1 MAKLN
6 ELTQLKHSGFG
17 RPRPRHGL
25 KLLYWFAHECISFE
39 NNYEMHTEC
48 DFTKGDFGF
57 HRFKNRYDENGD
69 KLLPDINIPYYVVG
83 NLNSPG
89 ADQLPSYVSEDYYS
103 NRDDSNTDRIIV
115 SVDDDEWIERVYVTQ
130 HMDSSNY
137 DPYATFQISRCLLI
151 IIRCMN
157 LEDFLWKTGYSTWCV
172 IPFIYHRPATPT
184 SNVAVISPASPPP
197 EQQEADEEPQE
208 ADQEPPPTAETNDT
222 TIQIE
227 PDINTPKTNISENTP
242 TKKKKKRFLDM
253 CAIL

>member
-1 MAKLN
+1 MTKLN
-6 ELTQLKHSGFG
+6 ELTQLKNSGFG

-57 HRFKNRYDENGD
+57 HRFKNRYDEYGD

-89 ADQLPSYVSEDYYS
+89 AGQLPSYVSEDYSS

-157 LEDFLWKTGYSTWCV
+157 LEDFLWKTGYSTWCST
-172 IPFIYHRPATPT
+172 FIYHRPATPT

-227 PDINTPKTNISENTP
+227 PDINIPKTNISENTP
-242 TKKKKKRFLDM
+242 TKKKRRFLDM